1 MWTQNIKK
9 MENQKCNFFMW
20 TKKNKNLWIQKY
32 FYILEKC
39 KKSVALILHFFLH
52 FRNMWKK
59 CDFDFALNFEPL
71 PPSKHQLQRKTEKND
86 FRQAK
91 ITFSSPC
98 PLPSTSF
105 KERRRKMIFGQ
116 RKSLFRAPAPS
127 SRGRRRKM
135 IFGQRKSLFQAPA
148 PSKHP
153 LQRNTEKN
161 DFRPAKITFPSP
173 CPCPFLWS
181 EISNP
186 SVFQPALEFTV
197 PDCPSQFLARII
209 VCSSH
214 EASKSGH
221 MLGIYVNLIVFFFLI
236 VLRGNRTKG
245 RTNTKCQY
253 PPFLHNLT
261 CWLTC

>member
-1 MWTQNIKK
+1 
-9 MENQKCNFFMW
+9 
-20 TKKNKNLWIQKY
+20 
-32 FYILEKC
+32 
-39 KKSVALILHFFLH
+39 
-52 FRNMWKK
+52 MWKK

-91 ITFSSPC
+91 NTFSSPC

-105 KERRRKMIFGQ
+105 KE
-116 RKSLFRAPAPS
+116 
-127 SRGRRRKM
+127 RRRKM

-221 MLGIYVNLIVFFFLI
+221 MLGIYVNLIVFFLPYRFAWKS
-236 VLRGNRTKG
+236 N
-245 RTNTKCQY
+245 
-253 PPFLHNLT
+253 
-261 CWLTC
+261 

>member
-1 MWTQNIKK
+1 M
-9 MENQKCNFFMW
+9 
-20 TKKNKNLWIQKY
+20 
-32 FYILEKC
+32 
-39 KKSVALILHFFLH
+39 
-52 FRNMWKK
+52 
-59 CDFDFALNFEPL
+59 
-71 PPSKHQLQRKTEKND
+71 
-86 FRQAK
+86 
-91 ITFSSPC
+91 
-98 PLPSTSF
+98 
-105 KERRRKMIFGQ
+105 
-116 RKSLFRAPAPS
+116 
-127 SRGRRRKM
+127 
-135 IFGQRKSLFQAPA
+135 FGQRKSLFQAPA

-221 MLGIYVNLIVFFFLI
+221 MLGIYVNLIVFFSSLSFCVEIELKDVPI
-236 VLRGNRTKG
+236 LNA
-245 RTNTKCQY
+245 NT
-253 PPFLHNLT
+253 PPFYTTSGDHIIPWVTLGSG
-261 CWLTC
+261 